1 MAQPQQVDP
10 AAIVPDNT
18 IEDTDSSLGEDLQSS
33 TASIS
38 SSILNYRRE
47 NGRTYHAYKD
57 GKYALPNDEA
67 ENERLDL
74 QHNLF
79 LLTFDDKLGLAPP
92 NKPDAK
98 VKHVLDIGTGTGIWA
113 IDYADEH
120 PEAQVIMSSQAD

>member
-1 MAQPQQVDP
+1 ML
-10 AAIVPDNT
+10 IT
-18 IEDTDSSLGEDLQSS
+18 
-33 TASIS
+33 
-38 SSILNYRRE
+38 
-47 NGRTYHAYKD
+47 K
-57 GKYALPNDEA
+57 
-67 ENERLDL
+67 DL

-92 NKPDAK
+92 NKPDVK